1 MLISAAL
8 AHLIIRHIGASPPQL
23 SVAVEWGYG
32 ELSQQ
37 NNDTAGGKK
46 SHEATRRF
54 GERRIVG
61 SRRDLKLSDTRNR
74 ARKSTA

>member
-8 AHLIIRHIGASPPQL
+8 AHLRHIGASPPQL
-23 SVAVEWGYG
+23 SVAVEWGYR

-37 NNDTAGGKK
+37 NNDTAGGK

-61 SRRDLKLSDTRNR
+61 SRRDLKLSDTCNR

>member
-1 MLISAAL
+1 L
-8 AHLIIRHIGASPPQL
+8 
-23 SVAVEWGYG
+23 AVEWGYR